1 MKSLQQILNILKTE
15 GPQSAKQLAEALD
28 LTTMGVRQHLLS
40 LEGEG
45 KVSYEDHPAV
55 RGRPVRYWTLTEH
68 ANEEFENRH
77 EELTLQLIESV
88 QEIFGSAGLEQ
99 LINNREQKMRQ
110 LYHQALEKQTTL
122 PQKLQVL
129 ADIRSREGYMAT
141 IQEVDGDWLLL
152 ENHCP
157 ICAAARQCQNFCRSE
172 LSIFQNLLTGLATVA
187 REEHIITGA
196 RRCVYRITPI

>member
-15 GPQSAKQLAEALD
+15 GPQSAKQLADALD

-40 LEGEG
+40 LEGQG
-45 KVSYEDHPAV
+45 KVSYEDRPAV
-55 RGRPVRYWTLTEH
+55 RGRPVRYWSLTEH

-99 LINNREQKMRQ
+99 LIDNREQKMRQ
-110 LYHQALEKQTTL
+110 LYTEALENQKTL
-122 PQKLQVL
+122 SQKLHSL
-129 ADIRSREGYMAT
+129 AEIRSKEGYMAT
-141 IQEVDGDWLLL
+141 IQEMDDGWLLL

-172 LSIFQNLLTGLATVA
+172 LSIFQNLLAGQANIT
-187 REEHIITGA
+187 REEHIIAGA